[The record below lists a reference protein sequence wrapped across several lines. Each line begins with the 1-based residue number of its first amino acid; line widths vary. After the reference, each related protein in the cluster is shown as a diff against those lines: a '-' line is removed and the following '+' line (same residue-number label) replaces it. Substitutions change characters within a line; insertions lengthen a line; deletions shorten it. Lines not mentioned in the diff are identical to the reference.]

1 MLRWHYR
8 SRHQSL
14 IAVSNHEFYDDNL
27 VVFPSPSG
35 ALDGLGLRYHH
46 LADTSYGRGGSRANA
61 GEAQAVAEAVMQHAA
76 TTPHLTLGV
85 AAFSS
90 TQAQAILDQLERLRR
105 ADPRAEAFFADHP
118 TEPFFVKNLENV
130 QGDER
135 DVIFISV
142 GYGKDANGALTL
154 NFGPLNATGGERR
167 LNVLITRARQR
178 CEVFTN
184 LTADDIDLG
193 RTQARG
199 VVALKLFLRYA
210 QTGILDV
217 PLVSDR
223 PSGSPFEDAV
233 ANALRGVGYEVDG
246 QVGSAGFFIDLAVKD
261 PAQPGRYLLGVE
273 CDGAT
278 YHSAQSARDRD
289 RLRQQ
294 VLEGL
299 GWRIARVWS
308 TDWFRNPERELR
320 RLATALERAKAS
332 GVATPS
338 PSSSAAVPTA
348 IAREA
353 LSAPLAPS
361 LPPYTLAAP
370 NVRTGGVELHLIPT
384 ATLASWLCAVVDVE
398 SPVHRDEAC
407 RRVLAAVGVGR
418 MGSRIQQAFNQA
430 LLHAIRAG
438 QLRAH
443 DAFLWT
449 PTMTEPPL
457 RDRSHLNGASR
468 DLALIAPE
476 EVELAVARVVRDAY
490 GMETSQIA
498 PAVARLFGF
507 QRLTDDMRAHIDPLV
522 ERMVADGRLTR
533 QGGVVAVV

>member
-1 MLRWHYR
+1 
-8 SRHQSL
+8 
-14 IAVSNHEFYDDNL
+14 
-27 VVFPSPSG
+27 
-35 ALDGLGLRYHH
+35 
-46 LADTSYGRGGSRANA
+46 
-61 GEAQAVAEAVMQHAA
+61 
-76 TTPHLTLGV
+76 LGV

-90 TQAQAILDQLERLRR
+90 SQAQAILDKLELLRR
-105 ADPRAEAFFADHP
+105 GYPAAERFFADHP
-118 TEPFFVKNLENV
+118 SEPFFVKNLENV

-142 GYGKDANGALTL
+142 GYGKDANGYLSM
-154 NFGPLNATGGERR
+154 NFGPLNADGGQRR

-184 LTADDIDLG
+184 LTADDLITERAPG
-193 RTQARG
+193 AG
-199 VVALKLFLRYA
+199 IKALKVFLKYA

-223 PSGSPFEDAV
+223 PSGSPFEDSV
-233 ANALRGVGYEVDG
+233 AAALRGAGYEVDG
-246 QVGSAGFFIDLAVKD
+246 QVGSAGFFIDLAIKD
-261 PAQPGRYLLGVE
+261 PAQPGRYLLGIE

-299 GWRIARVWS
+299 NWRIARVWS

-320 RLATALERAKAS
+320 RLAAALESAKAV
-332 GVATPS
+332 GEATPAPAS
-338 PSSSAAVPTA
+338 TAPAVTE

-353 LSAPLAPS
+353 LTAPLAPS

-384 ATLASWLCAVVDVE
+384 ATLASWLCEVVEVE

-407 RRVLAAVGVGR
+407 RRVLTAAGAGR

-430 LLHAIRAG
+430 FLHAIRAG

-449 PTMTEPPL
+449 PAMAAPPL
-457 RDRSHLNGASR
+457 RDRSNLNGASR
-468 DLALIAPE
+468 ELALIAPE
-476 EVELAVARVVRDAY
+476 EIELAIERVVRDAY
-490 GMETSQIA
+490 GIESSQIA

-507 QRLTDDMRAHIDPLV
+507 QRLTDDMRQHIDPLV
-522 ERMVADGRLTR
+522 ERMVAAGRLTR
-533 QGGVVAVV
+533 QGGVVAVAG